1 MKLKR
6 TMKRQTSMA
15 FETLFTVVSERC
27 RGAVRATRSVL
38 AYSADPVDP
47 ELKRPL
53 LAESTSG
60 LKKRPRPSLTGGQMG
75 TTGESLEPPL
85 PDVVVRMGPAG
96 RLSHSLPVAK
106 ETFISISCQIIIPFF
121 IAGVG
126 MVGAGIYLDKCQKWK
141 VFQEV
146 PEIIVLVP
154 ALLGLKGN
162 LEMTLASRLSTEA
175 NLGNMDDNKEQW
187 SMITANLILVQCQAT
202 VVGLLSSVVAVLM
215 VAGLRQD
222 FNLHHTL
229 LLCACST
236 LTASI
241 ASFILGLVTAAVIV
255 LSKKLNV
262 NPDNIATPIAGSLGD
277 ITSLALLS
285 IIADLFHRTS
295 VDKPLLPVVVIV
307 IYIAVM
313 PFWYWISKNNKYT
326 KAVLYNGWTPVV
338 SAMLI
343 STFGGMILDV
353 MVDAHKGVAVFQP
366 VINGVGGNLVSIQ
379 ASRLSTALHQ
389 QAELGSLPDHLP
401 VTITPWQAFF
411 SDRAHA
417 LTARVLM
424 FLMVPGH
431 IIFSYLINYIQFEDQ
446 SLTFTF
452 LATYLLAAAVQVAV
466 LLYIAYILTHSF
478 WTHKIN
484 PDNSTIPYLTAIGDL
499 LGIILLGLTFEF
511 LTFIGQPMI
520 N

>member
-1 MKLKR
+1 MKWFSWRRDK
-6 TMKRQTSMA
+6 
-15 FETLFTVVSERC
+15 VSNEKKNEDDHTEC

-38 AYSADPVDP
+38 AYSADPED
-47 ELKRPL
+47 KRPL
-53 LAESTSG
+53 LAESTVG

-75 TTGESLEPPL
+75 TTGEILEPPL

-96 RLSHSLPVAK
+96 RLSHSLPVVK
-106 ETFISISCQIIIPFF
+106 ETFISISCQIVIPFF

-126 MVGAGIYLDKCQKWK
+126 MVGAGIYLDMCQKWK

-175 NLGNMDDNKEQW
+175 NLGNMDDTKEQW

-255 LSKKLNV
+255 LSKKLHV

-285 IIADLFHRTS
+285 IIADFFHRTA
-295 VDKPLLPVVVIV
+295 VDKPLLPVAVIV
-307 IYIAVM
+307 LYIAVM

-401 VTITPWQAFF
+401 TTVTPWEAFF

-431 IIFSYLINYIQFEDQ
+431 ITFSYLINYIQFEDQ
-446 SLTFTF
+446 SLTLTF
-452 LATYLLAAAVQVAV
+452 LTTYLLAAAIQVAV
-466 LLYIAYILTHSF
+466 LLYIAYILTHTL
-478 WTHKIN
+478 WLHKVN

-511 LTFIGQPMI
+511 LTLVGQPMI